1 MVRHAMTLI
10 RVLVSAELLTRS
22 RMTHANQASVL
33 QSQRGTMVHAHNRVG
48 VAQIVSN
55 AHRVFV
61 IVQMWSCS
69 SPTLTSELHAPH
81 VQQHA
86 FDMPPRVCRQCLLS
100 DIVVVAL
107 HHPSMNCSSYR
118 CIQYSP
124 MLYVRLMHRY
134 SVLYVLRTDT
144 HTHTHTCN
152 LPEAELYKHMTYTR
166 ADVRSCTRGQHLSS
180 HRRGARVLA
189 HLRRPYRRAA

>member
-33 QSQRGTMVHAHNRVG
+33 QSQRGTMVNAHNRVG

-107 HHPSMNCSSYR
+107 HHPSMNCPRPKVTSVFWSVIWTQNLGRFMRQSNCLFLTTRSSF
-118 CIQYSP
+118 
-124 MLYVRLMHRY
+124 H
-134 SVLYVLRTDT
+134 
-144 HTHTHTCN
+144 
-152 LPEAELYKHMTYTR
+152 
-166 ADVRSCTRGQHLSS
+166 
-180 HRRGARVLA
+180 
-189 HLRRPYRRAA
+189 

>member
-10 RVLVSAELLTRS
+10 RVLVSAELLIRS

-81 VQQHA
+81 VTTHA
-86 FDMPPRVCRQCLLS
+86 SGMPPRVCRQCIIS
-100 DIVVVAL
+100 DFVGVAIQR
-107 HHPSMNCSSYR
+107 PSMNCPRPKVTSVFWSVIWTQNLGRFMCQSNCLFLTTRSSF
-118 CIQYSP
+118 
-124 MLYVRLMHRY
+124 H
-134 SVLYVLRTDT
+134 
-144 HTHTHTCN
+144 
-152 LPEAELYKHMTYTR
+152 
-166 ADVRSCTRGQHLSS
+166 
-180 HRRGARVLA
+180 
-189 HLRRPYRRAA
+189 